1 MAYEKDMDRHRLCDV
16 DEHEEMQRIVE
27 SEIEINR
34 GSHQDCSRKAGK
46 IIKKE
51 GNKEEVTSLAWRFWK
66 EAPTSSRCM
75 DAEVQEHTY
84 AKKTQEEDIKPARNK
99 KTIQVECEVAN
110 MHPKNLRS
118 YDSFMLMIMF

>member
-1 MAYEKDMDRHRLCDV
+1 MIKTWTDMDRHRLCDV

-34 GSHQDCSRKAGK
+34 ESHQDCSKKAGK

-66 EAPTSSRCM
+66 EAPTSSRCR
-75 DAEVQEHTY
+75 DTEHTY

-99 KTIQVECEVAN
+99 KTIQVECGVAD
-110 MHPKNLRS
+110 MPTKTR
-118 YDSFMLMIMF
+118 